1 MSIFTI
7 GWIIWAVYFVTLEGI
22 ALFNKTTG
30 DTLSEH
36 VWAWLKGKKAANSV
50 PIPKLINN
58 KEIIFM
64 LHPPPIRTS
73 GLNHWTWRTFVVGAF
88 LIWLFLHLTFGLFA
102 G

>member
-7 GWIIWAVYFVTLEGI
+7 GWIVWALYFVILEGI
-22 ALFNKTTG
+22 ALTNKTSG

-36 VWAWLKGKKAANSV
+36 VWAWLRGRQQQAPRVVLAMVGNTDNFVKV
-50 PIPKLINN
+50 D
-58 KEIIFM
+58 
-64 LHPPPIRTS
+64 PPIKTH

-88 LIWLFLHLTFGLFA
+88 LLWLFFHLTFGWFA